1 MKATLKHLIL
11 GLTLFITTGCV
22 GVDPA
27 GRGYSVA
34 IPTGV
39 INQTLASNFPVQQKM
54 RYGTLNIADPNI
66 LGQSGSQ
73 KLGVGTA
80 FSFSNFLIPKGVS
93 GNVQLSSGL
102 RYDPQ
107 TKSIYLS
114 NPMVTELKFQNFSL
128 SRYLTPQMQQTIGL
142 VIAQTIAKRPIYN
155 LGKSGMASNLV
166 RGIDVRNGQVYVTF
180 GL

>member
-1 MKATLKHLIL
+1 MQHYMRSFVL
-11 GLTLFITTGCV
+11 GLSLLLSSGCV

-34 IPTGV
+34 IPMGI
-39 INQTLASNFPVQQKM
+39 INQTLASHFPVQQKM
-54 RYGTLNIADPNI
+54 QYGTLHIKNPNV
-66 LGQSGSQ
+66 LGQSGGQ
-73 KLGVGTA
+73 KLGIGTA

-93 GNVQLSSGL
+93 GNIQLSSGL
-102 RYDPQ
+102 HYDAQ
-107 TKSIYLS
+107 SKSIYLS
-114 NPMVTELKFQNFSL
+114 NPMVKELKFQNFSL

-155 LGKSGMASNLV
+155 LSKSGMATNLV
-166 RGIDVRNGQVYVTF
+166 KGIDIRNGQVYVTF